1 MKKLLCLALTLLMC
15 AALFTSC
22 GKFDME
28 NADLSQYVDLVDISE
43 ISYDEM
49 CKAYEAYRET
59 LSEDIASC
67 KLSAGYTVDFFVTA
81 SIQSEGAAGEII
93 PAWTHNTENDMVKG
107 YDLYRDASYF
117 DNALC
122 YDVSQAESAST
133 VARTVKLGEDFTF
146 TMNIPE
152 DYENASLAGKTVKFT
167 VNVKKVLPAVYP
179 NSYISERLASF
190 YNAVTTS
197 KDVIELG
204 DTLVMDFTGMIDS
217 VAFDGGTAE
226 DYEIIVGQGGLIP
239 GFEEQLVGHK
249 MNEKFEIT
257 VTFPEDY
264 HQADLAGKEAVFK
277 IEVEDIYNDTDI
289 IQNNTPFSSMWELQY
304 ALRVESYIEL
314 AIIEF
319 VKDNSTL
326 IEYPEQLIKDLE
338 KIYKSYVDRDVAE
351 RVLELSKNGYS
362 YSKKEVKEMI
372 YPDGADLTYIKEGA
386 EDAAY
391 SYMIAV
397 AAMRELGLSYSEK
410 DFQDD
415 LEIFAENYGAY
426 YGETYTTKD
435 VIKLYGEETLR
446 ISFITTLVT
455 DELAKR
461 VTDFPEIPG

>member
-1 MKKLLCLALTLLMC
+1 
-15 AALFTSC
+15 
-22 GKFDME
+22 
-28 NADLSQYVDLVDISE
+28 
-43 ISYDEM
+43 M

-204 DTLVMDFTGMIDS
+204 DTLVMDFTGMIDG

-249 MNEKFEIT
+249 MNEKFNIT

-435 VIKLYGEETLR
+435 LIKLYGEETLR

>member
-1 MKKLLCLALTLLMC
+1 MC

-204 DTLVMDFTGMIDS
+204 DTLVMDFTGMIDG

-277 IEVEDIYNDTDI
+277 IEVEDI
-289 IQNNTPFSSMWELQY
+289 
-304 ALRVESYIEL
+304 
-314 AIIEF
+314 
-319 VKDNSTL
+319 
-326 IEYPEQLIKDLE
+326 
-338 KIYKSYVDRDVAE
+338 
-351 RVLELSKNGYS
+351 
-362 YSKKEVKEMI
+362 
-372 YPDGADLTYIKEGA
+372 
-386 EDAAY
+386 
-391 SYMIAV
+391 
-397 AAMRELGLSYSEK
+397 
-410 DFQDD
+410 
-415 LEIFAENYGAY
+415 
-426 YGETYTTKD
+426 
-435 VIKLYGEETLR
+435 
-446 ISFITTLVT
+446 
-455 DELAKR
+455 
-461 VTDFPEIPG
+461 

>member
-204 DTLVMDFTGMIDS
+204 DTLVMDFTGMIDG

-435 VIKLYGEETLR
+435 LIKLYGEETLR

>member
-179 NSYISERLASF
+179 NSYISEKLASF

-204 DTLVMDFTGMIDS
+204 DTLVMDFTGMIDG

-249 MNEKFEIT
+249 MNEKFNIT

-435 VIKLYGEETLR
+435 LIKLYGEETLR

>member
-204 DTLVMDFTGMIDS
+204 DTLVMDFTGMIDG

-289 IQNNTPFSSMWELQY
+289 IQSNTPFSSMWELQY

>member
-204 DTLVMDFTGMIDS
+204 DTLVMDFTGMIDG

-249 MNEKFEIT
+249 MNEKFNIT

-264 HQADLAGKEAVFK
+264 DQADLAGKEAVFK

-289 IQNNTPFSSMWELQY
+289 IQSNTPFSSMWELQY

-314 AIIEF
+314 AIIEY

>member
-1 MKKLLCLALTLLMC
+1 MC

-93 PAWTHNTENDMVKG
+93 PAWTHNTEDDMVKG

-204 DTLVMDFTGMIDS
+204 DTLVMDFTGMIDG

-249 MNEKFEIT
+249 MNEKFNIT

>member
-93 PAWTHNTENDMVKG
+93 PAWTHNTEDDMVKG

-204 DTLVMDFTGMIDS
+204 DTLVMDFTGMIDG

-239 GFEEQLVGHK
+239 GFEDQLIGHK
-249 MNEKFEIT
+249 MNEKFDIT